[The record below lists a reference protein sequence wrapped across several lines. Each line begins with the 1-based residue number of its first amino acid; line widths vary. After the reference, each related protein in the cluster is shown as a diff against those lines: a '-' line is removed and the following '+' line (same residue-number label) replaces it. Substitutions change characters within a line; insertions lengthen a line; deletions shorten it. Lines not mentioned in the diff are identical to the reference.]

1 MINKLTATIKLS
13 RPGNV
18 AITGLSVLVGTSGYG
33 LKAHA
38 WGIAL
43 AVASAMLIAAG
54 GNSLNDFYDLE
65 IDRINRPKRPLPA
78 GYLKPRTAYAF
89 GITCMLA
96 GLGLAYF
103 IGWKPLA
110 MALSVSVL
118 LWLYAARGKKM
129 GLWGNG
135 LVALVCALAFV
146 YGGLAAGNVGL
157 SLFPAGFA
165 LLMHFSRELVKDV
178 QDRAGDQAAGART
191 APIIYGDRMSLR
203 ISALSLLLLVLLTPL
218 PYLMHIYN
226 IRYLLMVLGGVDLLL
241 LIMIFIMWANPDR
254 DIVAKISFFLKIEM
268 LAGIMAICLG
278 LS

>member
-1 MINKLTATIKLS
+1 MLNKITALIKLS

-33 LKAHA
+33 LETKLLQ
-38 WGIAL
+38 IML
-43 AVASAMLIAAG
+43 AAASTMLIAAG
-54 GNSLNDFYDLE
+54 GNSLNDYYDLE
-65 IDRINRPKRPLPA
+65 IDCVNRPQRTLPA
-78 GYLKPRTAYAF
+78 GELKPRIAYLY
-89 GITCMLA
+89 GLVCMLA
-96 GLGLAYF
+96 GVALSYF
-103 IGWKPLA
+103 IGWPPLG
-110 MALSVSVL
+110 MALTVSVL
-118 LWLYAARGKKM
+118 LWVYAARGKSM

-135 LVALVCALAFV
+135 LVALVCGLAFV

-191 APIIYGDRMSLR
+191 APIVLGDRLALR
-203 ISALSLLLLVLLTPL
+203 ISALSLLLLIMLTPL
-218 PYLMHIYN
+218 PYLMGIYN

-241 LIMIFIMWANPDR
+241 LIMIFVLWANPDR
-254 DIVAKISFFLKIEM
+254 EIVAKISFFLKLEM
-268 LAGIMAICLG
+268 LAGIMAICMG